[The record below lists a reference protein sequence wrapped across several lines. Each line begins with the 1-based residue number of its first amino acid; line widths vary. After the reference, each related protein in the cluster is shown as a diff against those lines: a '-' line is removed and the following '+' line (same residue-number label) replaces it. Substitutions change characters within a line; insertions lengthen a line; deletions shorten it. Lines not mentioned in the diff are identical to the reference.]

1 MFSWLAKRML
11 SRNMARVREG
21 DYRPMVRLYADDVRF
36 RFPGD
41 SSWAADIEG
50 KDELERWLDRFVR
63 TGLQI
68 YADEVIVQGP
78 PWKTTL
84 CVRGTDHLKTPEGET
99 VYENRYVIW
108 GRMAWGR
115 LKEYEVYEDTQRTA
129 ALDGYLAAHERPAKV
144 QAPPAG

>member
-1 MFSWLAKRML
+1 
-11 SRNMARVREG
+11 MARVREG

>member
-50 KDELERWLDRFVR
+50 KDELERWLDRFVH

-84 CVRGTDHLKTPEGET
+84 CVRGTDLLKTPEGET